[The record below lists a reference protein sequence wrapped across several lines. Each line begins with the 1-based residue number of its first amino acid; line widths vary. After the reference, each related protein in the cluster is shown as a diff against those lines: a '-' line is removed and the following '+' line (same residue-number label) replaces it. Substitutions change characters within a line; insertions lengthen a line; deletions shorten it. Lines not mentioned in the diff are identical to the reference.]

1 MYSTVIGWSGLCK
14 NVSINMTDG
23 FVCIF
28 HILIDAFFTCSTHY
42 WERRLAISNHTC
54 GLILFSVLLVFTSCI
69 LKILSHTHTF
79 TTVTSWF
86 QQSDFYETLRGFSSC
101 FFSLGFVELP
111 GPVSSE
117 FSLNL
122 KTFQPFLLQVILLTC
137 SFLQLNIMLDYLIP
151 LTNYQCCSFI
161 FQPFFCLILMSFITI
176 SSKIIDLFFSSVKSS
191 VNHI

>member
-1 MYSTVIGWSGLCK
+1 
-14 NVSINMTDG
+14 MTDG

-101 FFSLGFVELP
+101 FFSLGFVELL

-122 KTFQPFLLQVILLTC
+122 KTFQPFLLQIILLTC
-137 SFLQLNIMLDYLIP
+137 SFLQYKHYVRLPDTLDKLPMLFIHFSALFLFNFDEFYHYIFK
-151 LTNYQCCSFI
+151 NHWSFFRQC
-161 FQPFFCLILMSFITI
+161 Q
-176 SSKIIDLFFSSVKSS
+176 IIC
-191 VNHI
+191 